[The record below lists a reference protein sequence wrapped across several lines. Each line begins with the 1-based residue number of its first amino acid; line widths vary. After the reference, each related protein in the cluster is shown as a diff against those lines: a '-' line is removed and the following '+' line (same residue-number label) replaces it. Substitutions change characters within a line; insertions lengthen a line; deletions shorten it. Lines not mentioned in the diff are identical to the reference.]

1 MADPITATIAVA
13 STALSAMSSIQQGNA
28 ADANARSQQ
37 NMLNAQALQSEMK
50 ATEERAMAQ
59 QRAKESRR
67 QAVLKSSRAQAI
79 SAASGGGSFDPSI
92 INLMGDIAAEGEY
105 NAGIDMWQGESAAQD
120 LEYGAELDR
129 YQGRE
134 ARKAGKAAK
143 RAGFMKAA
151 TTVLKGGS
159 SLYNKYGSGTDSE
172 KIYWNDGT
180 SGTYSRTSNTL
191 PRGYA

>member
-13 STALSAMSSIQQGNA
+13 STALSAMSSIQQGYA
-28 ADANARSQQ
+28 ADANAKSQQ
-37 NMLNAQALQSEMK
+37 NMLNARAQQSEMK
-50 ATEERAMAQ
+50 AVEEGALAQ

-67 QAVLKSSRAQAI
+67 QAMLKSSRAQAI

-92 INLMGDIAAEGEY
+92 VNLMGDIAAEGEY
-105 NAGIDMWQGESAAQD
+105 NAGIDMYEGDVAADD
-120 LEYGAELDR
+120 LRYSAELNR
-129 YQGRE
+129 YEGRE
-134 ARKAGKAAK
+134 ARRAGKAAK

-151 TTVLKGGS
+151 STVLKSGS
-159 SLYNKYGSGTDSE
+159 SLQSKYGSGGSE

-180 SGTYSRTSNTL
+180 SGMYKTTSNTL